1 VSFLK
6 GSLSFV
12 RFRTDLPRPRV
23 FGELHLDALRAHAAG
38 KQRVAAADGVE
49 VGWAAGESVLDVE
62 FGESKNVWPDHF
74 LFDFWT
80 LSDKLPPDL
89 LTAYYVADLRA
100 ISRDNPSGFPS
111 SRQKREAKESAR
123 ERLEQ
128 EAADGRFK
136 KRKCVP
142 VAWDAARSEVLFG
155 STSAAAQLRFLKLF
169 EETFG
174 GRLTP
179 ITAGELA
186 ARINPRAADEALSL
200 FVKGITPDDAAWVPA
215 GADFLGNE
223 FLLWLWYVADCTGT
237 DTLALPDGSEVVFM
251 FSGGV
256 KVEDPRG
263 QTGHGTMNSESA
275 VRLPEARAAVR
286 AGKLPRKAALTL
298 VRHDDQFS
306 VILQAETLAVTS
318 GKVPNA
324 PGDVNGRAREEHRLQ
339 AVRDLCETLDQVY
352 AAFLGLRLS
361 KAWELEL
368 AEVRAWLGSAKVGA

>member
-1 VSFLK
+1 MSFLK
-6 GSLSFV
+6 GPISFV

-23 FGELHLDALRAHAAG
+23 FGEEHLDALRAHAAG
-38 KQRVAAADGVE
+38 TQRVAAAVE
-49 VGWAAGESVLDVE
+49 VGWAAGESVLDTDFAE
-62 FGESKNVWPDHF
+62 LKNVWPDHL

-80 LSDKLPPDL
+80 LTNKLPADL
-89 LTAYYVADLRA
+89 LTAYYVADLKA
-100 ISRDNPSGFPS
+100 ISKDNPSGFPS
-111 SRQKREAKESAR
+111 SKQKREAKESAR

-128 EAADGRFK
+128 EAAGGRFI

-142 VAWDAARSEVLFG
+142 VAWDAARGEVLFG
-155 STSAAAQLRFLKLF
+155 SASAAAGERFVRLF

-174 GRLTP
+174 GKLTSV
-179 ITAGELA
+179 TAGELA
-186 ARINPRAADEALSL
+186 ARITPKAADEALSR
-200 FVKGITPDDAAWVPA
+200 FVTGVTPDDAAWVPA

-368 AEVRAWLGSAKVGA
+368 AEVRAWLGSAKAGA